1 MSAFQGNGTGVAGT
15 SFPQV
20 ALGTCGLEGA
30 EGLQIPVGALFFL
43 AMAGSLRGVPEA
55 EPSSEVV
62 MCLGVE
68 KHF

>member
-30 EGLQIPVGALFFL
+30 EGLQIPVWALFFL
-43 AMAGSLRGVPEA
+43 ALAGFSQRSSRG
-55 EPSSEVV
+55 
-62 MCLGVE
+62 
-68 KHF
+68 